1 MRLAPARAAEAPQG
15 TAEAGA
21 EDPTREA
28 GVVIEIGGKPLEPAD
43 VRVPFASMIGV
54 F

>member
-1 MRLAPARAAEAPQG
+1 MRLAPAQAVEVPQD

-43 VRVPFASMIGV
+43 VRVPFASTIG
-54 F
+54 FF